1 MHGAGMADNNDIH
14 RELGSLLAQV
24 ETLNR
29 EMKELKTD
37 VREIRDDFN
46 AVKGGSR
53 VMIGIA
59 ALLGGGLS
67 WGLNYF
73 FGKT

>member
-1 MHGAGMADNNDIH
+1 MSDTDIH
-14 RELGSLLAQV
+14 REIGSLLTHV

-29 EMKELKTD
+29 EVKELKLD

-67 WGLNYF
+67 WALNHF
-73 FGKT
+73 FGKA

>member
-1 MHGAGMADNNDIH
+1 MSDTDIH
-14 RELGSLLAQV
+14 REIGSLLTHV

-29 EMKELKTD
+29 EVKELKLD

-67 WGLNYF
+67 WALNHF
-73 FGKT
+73 FGKH

>member
-1 MHGAGMADNNDIH
+1 MRMADNNDIH

-53 VMIGIA
+53 VMIGVA

-67 WGLNYF
+67 WALNYF
-73 FGKT
+73 FGKS

>member
-1 MHGAGMADNNDIH
+1 MSDTDLH
-14 RELGSLLAQV
+14 REIGSLLTHV

-29 EMKELKTD
+29 EVKELKLD

-67 WGLNYF
+67 WALNHF
-73 FGKT
+73 FGKA

>member
-1 MHGAGMADNNDIH
+1 MRGAAMAEYHDVN
-14 RELGSLLAQV
+14 RELGSLLAHV

-37 VREIRDDFN
+37 VRELRDDFN

-53 VMIGIA
+53 VLIGLA
-59 ALLGGGLS
+59 AILGGGMT
-67 WGLNYF
+67 WALNHF
-73 FGKT
+73 FGKA

>member
-1 MHGAGMADNNDIH
+1 MGMSGEHDIH
-14 RELGSLLAQV
+14 RELGSLVAQV

-29 EMKELKTD
+29 EMKELKAD
-37 VREIRDDFN
+37 VKEIRDDFS

-53 VMIGIA
+53 VMMGIA
-59 ALLGGGLS
+59 ALLGGGLT

-73 FGKT
+73 FGKH